1 MWLVDSRLRKEFEE
15 FRELTGKTPGQVGV
29 LLMQVAGLHRR
40 VTALESYVLAQDV
53 KGTPSGLVG
62 DGGVSNWGDE
72 DLADLEDASELL
84 RRKTVLKLKEDAAG

>member
-29 LLMQVAGLHRR
+29 LLMQVSALHRR
-40 VTALESYVLAQDV
+40 VTALESLAQGY

-72 DLADLEDASELL
+72 DLADLEDVSEVM